1 MLKKAVPNLKRWV
14 SGYLVAVM
22 TLMLVFNNSFAFSA
36 LAAETASGSNAEK
49 EASASD
55 AFKNSKVSL
64 KNSQKEDVQFLIFSE
79 QSSYEPG
86 ETVCLDLYIKNNTD
100 KTITD
105 GLLKIARA
113 KGIEKDSA
121 YFEDMTDLYEAANRE
136 EEKPEETT
144 AEETEE
150 GTSAEEK
157 EELTAESSE
166 EIGLESAETPEITEA
181 SENVEDLLPTES
193 EPAVS
198 EEENLGTEVADTEAA
213 EIKDTAAPEPTAETI
228 EREAEETIEEGS
240 VAVEDEESSA
250 SAEDEISEDDE
261 EEKEEE
267 EDPER
272 LSELEILPG
281 KTAYINFYYTIDPEI
296 EGMKDQKVDFS
307 FAYTLEDEEGKQTK
321 NTLRETFR
329 YAVDALNLMTVTAG
343 GEKGYVETGKEDEM
357 LLEFDLGLMR
367 EVLEEA
373 IEEELEK
380 TENGDASAAEAKR
393 ASASELLVGWED
405 ENGERPL
412 GKKDPAVIKNLKCE
426 VETFGVKL
434 DKFKAI
440 PVKDDDNFGT
450 SLKCS
455 FYVSR
460 KTLPGTYYGRVNA
473 SYKIKGK
480 SFHTTQGFKVVVKQE
495 TGEMELV
502 GKIGDS
508 EIIMTGPVS
517 SFPKADELSLKV
529 SEITQEQQEKVDEA
543 LQKKAEEEGSEISQ
557 YKALDIKLMA
567 DGVETEPEGDVQ
579 VRFKNVNLE
588 KVDEKNEAEQEK
600 AEEQSIVK
608 KAVRKVMSLFSAGSE
623 EDVAAVAET
632 GTEGEE
638 ESKAKDAENV
648 KAEGSE
654 EAAGETGETAENSE
668 NIKVLHLD
676 EDAIVAN
683 EMKSEVQENGDVVMD
698 TDHFSIYVV
707 VDMGRPGGYINVTV
721 EHWAA
726 IETITTNAEN
736 ESIDD
741 ATNPAWII
749 QDDAKYRIESSNGRK
764 IAIKDPTGKYSFGP
778 YLKDNIYNRYIQ
790 KINLNNVELEPKIEI
805 YSPSEEPIKIQNEKQ
820 IDKIENLSKISTNID
835 GTVKNAND
843 KGYKIA
849 EIWIT
854 NDEQNIGE
862 QNWTGEYVKYKVSAY
877 DEDNNANG
885 IIGKSY
891 KLNEDGSGYIETEVE
906 ADTIVVGNG
915 NEKASAITLK
925 QDSIIRFVYEEISH
939 NQEEEIAYFPVT
951 FYDHNLTDGGADEA
965 ANQGLNRQE
974 FFKSSTNT
982 SLANKPKIGVG
993 QTSSGNT
1000 SDWAENYN
1008 WKSGALTE
1016 ELRKIEEKTE
1026 QKQELKNT
1034 DLENV
1039 DAANLNKGNYLNN
1052 DKLAISIP
1060 GIVKDNLDSNNNLQF
1075 SNGIDYTKFF
1085 EQATYK
1091 KGGKTYF
1098 ANKEYK
1104 NYELG
1109 FKRKG
1114 DTYTITSVKKP
1125 DGGFALTG
1133 LEEIPFTM
1141 SNWTKTTA
1149 LFSNSFWPLDD
1160 VTKYY
1165 GMDEMRAGKSD
1176 VTGLEGDDQTHNWH
1190 FGMVFE
1196 FDFTVD
1202 DYKGPMNFY
1211 FRGDDDFWMFVD
1223 GQKVIDIGGIHN
1235 AAGKAIDMRS
1245 WLESQGPVEGTHHVK
1260 IYFMERG
1267 GFGSCCYMQFTLPNC
1282 ETVSFP
1288 GVDTTNIAVEKRWE
1302 EPTDSLRTDKITIQL
1317 YRKKVNGQ
1325 GEPVKDPSK
1334 PSDYYDE
1341 DGFGLIDDEDVEPE
1355 QDLGGLGNVWR
1366 CSWRNLPKVDPNN
1379 PEYRY
1384 IYKVKEK
1391 EVKGYITSYE
1401 YTSNGEVIPDDNI
1414 GSTDDVTCIITN
1426 ILSPKL
1432 TVEVE
1437 KKWKDQYIEN
1447 ENNNYPEVLLQ
1458 LQYKKEGDTKF
1469 FNFPGESGVL
1479 TLDGTEE
1486 TNKNENGEEI
1496 KSAWEYAPWHGR
1508 FKNLPSYADKTD
1520 ENGNIVKDENG
1531 NPIRVPIVAYRVREY
1546 TQDANGEFIL
1556 LEDDNG
1562 RFSEDYTVTYE
1573 DKQYKLSQ
1581 DTEASSNDET
1591 LTATT
1596 EITNTATTDRYVM
1609 KNWEGIPSGI
1619 TPTAKIGLFA
1629 NKGSI
1634 NIPRWVLVEDY
1645 VKTFD
1650 NGKITDENNCIIW
1663 AQQNE
1668 FTNKEGVSAEK
1679 QPFILNLTYNP
1690 DLSKSCEGGWKYL
1703 PRYDEKGDEI
1713 IYRIFEV
1720 NDSNEPIVVP
1730 ENGNGSITTI
1740 DGYKYLVTEGMK
1752 DNNGTVTNGSGTG
1765 ASKEEIFII
1774 TNHCM
1779 SDLIVT
1785 KRVENK
1791 ETGDKKFEF
1800 TATITKDNTAFI
1812 LPQPNENAGYTV
1824 NPQTGVIQ
1832 FKLEANGSVTIPAPV
1847 GYTVTIEETKDSQ
1860 AGYYV
1865 SYKVNNLDFDG
1876 GKISFIIDGNT
1887 SSVDVVCINKPG
1899 AVLPDTGGPG
1909 LLMMSRL
1916 GWMLLLLAL
1925 LMAGME
1931 IQFYG
1936 ERRNRRAAAVQR
1948 EDTRGFDPDDY

>member
-144 AEETEE
+144 AEETKAEETEE

-166 EIGLESAETPEITEA
+166 EIGLESAETPEITEVA
-181 SENVEDLLPTES
+181 ENVEDLLPTES
-193 EPAVS
+193 ESAVS
-198 EEENLGTEVADTEAA
+198 KEENLGTEVADTEAA

-543 LQKKAEEEGSEISQ
+543 LQKKAEEEGTEISQ

-588 KVDEKNEAEQEK
+588 KVDEKKEAEQEK

-608 KAVRKVMSLFSAGSE
+608 KAVRKVMSLFSDGNEE
-623 EDVAAVAET
+623 EDAATVAET
-632 GTEGEE
+632 ETEVE
-638 ESKAKDAENV
+638 AENKDSEDG

-683 EMKSEVQENGDVVMD
+683 EMKSEVQDNGDVVMD
-698 TDHFSIYVV
+698 TDHFSVYIVV
-707 VDMGRPGGYINVTV
+707 NVPDGPKEIHLTV
-721 EHWAA
+721 EHHAML
-726 IETITTNAEN
+726 ERMQMEN
-736 ESIDD
+736 GLPVE
-741 ATNPAWII
+741 
-749 QDDAKYRIESSNGRK
+749 K
-764 IAIKDPTGKYSFGP
+764 PTGVNPNPTGDTAYEIEVSKHKGTTLSPGAAYP
-778 YLKDNIYNRYIQ
+778 DNPEGERYIKEDWQ
-790 KINLNNVELEPKIEI
+790 I
-805 YSPSEEPIKIQNEKQ
+805 YSTDEIMLPNGAGTG
-820 IDKIENLSKISTNID
+820 IDYEIA
-835 GTVKNAND
+835 VKNWSKVTLGGHYDVDYVEFNGT
-843 KGYKIA
+843 KYY
-849 EIWIT
+849 E
-854 NDEQNIGE
+854 NDEQKIINLTTTNNNLIKIYYKPKSNDTIQAQVEFHDYNVTIEGDNTENEPKHSGIRTNRVGMNNIH
-862 QNWTGEYVKYKVSAY
+862 
-877 DEDNNANG
+877 
-885 IIGKSY
+885 
-891 KLNEDGSGYIETEVE
+891 LNEGIY
-906 ADTIVVGNG
+906 
-915 NEKASAITLK
+915 NEST
-925 QDSIIRFVYEEISH
+925 STTS
-939 NQEEEIAYFPVT
+939 
-951 FYDHNLTDGGADEA
+951 
-965 ANQGLNRQE
+965 NR
-974 FFKSSTNT
+974 
-982 SLANKPKIGVG
+982 IGVG
-993 QTSSGNT
+993 IYHNNDENANNSIWHDYSGA
-1000 SDWAENYN
+1000 WN
-1008 WKSGALTE
+1008 WKH
-1016 ELRKIEEKTE
+1016 
-1026 QKQELKNT
+1026 KQTGVTK
-1034 DLENV
+1034 
-1039 DAANLNKGNYLNN
+1039 
-1052 DKLAISIP
+1052 
-1060 GIVKDNLDSNNNLQF
+1060 NNLVEGEISF
-1075 SNGIDYTKFF
+1075 TKADPGLFTKGPIF
-1085 EQATYK
+1085 THEIYK
-1091 KGGKTYF
+1091 DGTTIT
-1098 ANKEYK
+1098 
-1104 NYELG
+1104 NYEAKRYISDYKLE

-1114 DTYTITSVKKP
+1114 DNYVLSKVLDANGKTIDHANNLDVLKYTTVGWSSQK
-1125 DGGFALTG
+1125 ALY
-1133 LEEIPFTM
+1133 
-1141 SNWTKTTA
+1141 SNVFWPMDEVNY
-1149 LFSNSFWPLDD
+1149 SNSERGKTCDPLFGGN
-1160 VTKYY
+1160 Y
-1165 GMDEMRAGKSD
+1165 GFGTNDENAIDPGVK
-1176 VTGLEGDDQTHNWH
+1176 HNWY
-1190 FGMVFE
+1190 FGMRY
-1196 FDFTVD
+1196 DFAFTIG
-1202 DYKGPMNFY
+1202 DYTGPMDY
-1211 FRGDDDFWMFVD
+1211 HFRGDDDFWLFMD
-1223 GQKVIDIGGIHN
+1223 GKLVENVDIGGIH
-1235 AAGKAIDMRS
+1235 AAEGAYVDLDAWMKDPSNGIDLSDPNKPHQMS
-1245 WLESQGPVEGTHHVK
+1245 VF
-1260 IYFMERG
+1260 FMERG
-1267 GFGSCCYMQFTLPNC
+1267 GTGSCCYMNFTLPNAMSIPPS
-1282 ETVSFP
+1282 ESELTS
-1288 GVDTTNIAVEKRWE
+1288 
-1302 EPTDSLRTDKITIQL
+1302 RT
-1317 YRKKVNGQ
+1317 
-1325 GEPVKDPSK
+1325 
-1334 PSDYYDE
+1334 
-1341 DGFGLIDDEDVEPE
+1341 
-1355 QDLGGLGNVWR
+1355 
-1366 CSWRNLPKVDPNN
+1366 
-1379 PEYRY
+1379 
-1384 IYKVKEK
+1384 
-1391 EVKGYITSYE
+1391 
-1401 YTSNGEVIPDDNI
+1401 
-1414 GSTDDVTCIITN
+1414 
-1426 ILSPKL
+1426 
-1432 TVEVE
+1432 VE
-1437 KKWKDQYIEN
+1437 KKWLDKDFENRSEVVVQLYQDKVPFGEPVTLKAENNWKHTWLNLTKFSNIGGNEDIEFDYTIKEVYSIPGYEPNISESGNEFIITNVRHIDIPVTKIWEDEDNKLNSRPDEIKVQLFKRFVDFKSDAAPISTFSEN
-1447 ENNNYPEVLLQ
+1447 EKWTPIGDEISLSESNTWKYIWKNKPLYEKNEDNNWQKVIYSIKEVQNDCL
-1458 LQYKKEGDTKF
+1458 K
-1469 FNFPGESGVL
+1469 PGEGCYEAEYKAD
-1479 TLDGTEE
+1479 T
-1486 TNKNENGEEI
+1486 ENGFTITNTFKISGEI
-1496 KSAWEYAPWHGR
+1496 PLRKKCIGLTEGETESFTFEIREMIRNDDGS
-1508 FKNLPSYADKTD
+1508 FSYKDINSSESTDFSYPTIDITVSD
-1520 ENGNIVKDENG
+1520 ENGNTDPINRFIIDYKSEDIGTPEADGCWYKWYEVYEKNNGGNFIYDNSHYIVK
-1531 NPIRVPIVAYRVREY
+1531 IKISREGLKY
-1546 TQDANGEFIL
+1546 TACWVMDDIL
-1556 LEDDNG
+1556 KDGQPFYLEQ
-1562 RFSEDYTVTYE
+1562 TE
-1573 DKQYKLSQ
+1573 DKELALPFVNYKK
-1581 DTEASSNDET
+1581 
-1591 LTATT
+1591 
-1596 EITNTATTDRYVM
+1596 V
-1609 KNWEGIPSGI
+1609 
-1619 TPTAKIGLFA
+1619 
-1629 NKGSI
+1629 
-1634 NIPRWVLVEDY
+1634 
-1645 VKTFD
+1645 
-1650 NGKITDENNCIIW
+1650 
-1663 AQQNE
+1663 
-1668 FTNKEGVSAEK
+1668 
-1679 QPFILNLTYNP
+1679 
-1690 DLSKSCEGGWKYL
+1690 DLE
-1703 PRYDEKGDEI
+1703 
-1713 IYRIFEV
+1713 
-1720 NDSNEPIVVP
+1720 
-1730 ENGNGSITTI
+1730 
-1740 DGYKYLVTEGMK
+1740 
-1752 DNNGTVTNGSGTG
+1752 
-1765 ASKEEIFII
+1765 
-1774 TNHCM
+1774 
-1779 SDLIVT
+1779 VT
-1785 KRVENK
+1785 KKLEGNISTTK
-1791 ETGDKKFEF
+1791 MFGF
-1800 TATITKDNTAFI
+1800 TATIKIGTEIFK
-1812 LPQPNENAGYTV
+1812 LPIIGENAAYSVDDEGLIHFELS
-1824 NPQTGVIQ
+1824 P
-1832 FKLEANGSVTIPAPV
+1832 NGSAVKIPVPI
-1847 GYTVTIEETKDSQ
+1847 GSTVTIEENEASH
-1860 AGYYV
+1860 AGYNV
-1865 SYKVNNLDFDG
+1865 KFEVNNKTTEG
-1876 GKISFIIDGNT
+1876 SVVEIPNITSNGSSSISVICTNT
-1887 SSVDVVCINKPG
+1887 PG

-1936 ERRNRRAAAVQR
+1936 ERRNRKTANVQR
-1948 EDTRGFDPDDY
+1948 EDSRGFDPDDY

>member
-113 KGIEKDSA
+113 KGIEEDSA

-144 AEETEE
+144 AEETKAEETEE

-181 SENVEDLLPTES
+181 AENVEDLLPTES
-193 EPAVS
+193 ESAVS
-198 EEENLGTEVADTEAA
+198 KEENLGTEVADTEAA

-228 EREAEETIEEGS
+228 EREAEETVEEGS
-240 VAVEDEESSA
+240 AAVEDEESSA

-588 KVDEKNEAEQEK
+588 KVDEKKEAEQEK
-600 AEEQSIVK
+600 AEEKSIVK

-623 EDVAAVAET
+623 EEDAAAVAET
-632 GTEGEE
+632 ETEVEA
-638 ESKAKDAENV
+638 ESKDSEDG

-654 EAAGETGETAENSE
+654 EAAGETGEAAENSE

-698 TDHFSIYVV
+698 TDHFSIYIV
-707 VDMGRPGGYINVTV
+707 VDMDSLFGEVNLTVQHYANIDYPSNSYGISSDPVERLKRINEFVPIYS
-721 EHWAA
+721 EDQ
-726 IETITTNAEN
+726 IKLDNQLKRE
-736 ESIDD
+736 
-741 ATNPAWII
+741 
-749 QDDAKYRIESSNGRK
+749 
-764 IAIKDPTGKYSFGP
+764 IKD
-778 YLKDNIYNRYIQ
+778 
-790 KINLNNVELEPKIEI
+790 
-805 YSPSEEPIKIQNEKQ
+805 
-820 IDKIENLSKISTNID
+820 LSKVCINNSQNQIVNYTLFEVWILKNNNTDKTSTKPED
-835 GTVKNAND
+835 WYR
-843 KGYKIA
+843 YKYA
-849 EIWIT
+849 EVGNCT
-854 NDEQNIGE
+854 PLDQE
-862 QNWTGEYVKYKVSAY
+862 SASALHNNQFVLTKEEHTIRMVY
-877 DEDNNANG
+877 TPVNKILDED
-885 IIGKSY
+885 
-891 KLNEDGSGYIETEVE
+891 
-906 ADTIVVGNG
+906 
-915 NEKASAITLK
+915 
-925 QDSIIRFVYEEISH
+925 
-939 NQEEEIAYFPVT
+939 VT
-951 FYDHNLTDGGADEA
+951 FYDYNVTDG
-965 ANQGLNRQE
+965 
-974 FFKSSTNT
+974 K
-982 SLANKPKIGVG
+982 NK
-993 QTSSGNT
+993 TSSG
-1000 SDWAENYN
+1000 
-1008 WKSGALTE
+1008 K
-1016 ELRKIEEKTE
+1016 
-1026 QKQELKNT
+1026 
-1034 DLENV
+1034 V
-1039 DAANLNKGNYLNN
+1039 NL
-1052 DKLAISIP
+1052 A
-1060 GIVKDNLDSNNNLQF
+1060 GINLD
-1075 SNGIDYTKFF
+1075 
-1085 EQATYK
+1085 
-1091 KGGKTYF
+1091 
-1098 ANKEYK
+1098 K
-1104 NYELG
+1104 NYEGGDATNRIAVGQNSTGVTHSYNEAKTSGGKFLNQANG
-1109 FKRKG
+1109 TSAATGMVTGVNKDGPVYTEGVFDPGLFNSSEKEGKKILDGTNGSESFYLRFNQKG
-1114 DTYTITSVKKP
+1114 NVFTLSEVYQKGRSNPVLKELDELDKWFSRPNWNNTMRIYT
-1125 DGGFALTG
+1125 
-1133 LEEIPFTM
+1133 
-1141 SNWTKTTA
+1141 
-1149 LFSNSFWPLDD
+1149 NSFWPLDYIND
-1160 VTKYY
+1160 YPKKDPHFGKRRYPADDKLENY
-1165 GMDEMRAGKSD
+1165 GYHYSGTNDMEGNFTISDDGKW
-1176 VTGLEGDDQTHNWH
+1176 HNWF
-1190 FGMVFE
+1190 FGMRY
-1196 FDFTVD
+1196 DFQFTLG
-1202 DYKGPMNFY
+1202 DYIGPLKFY
-1211 FRGDDDFWMFVD
+1211 FAGDDDFWLFLD
-1223 GQKVIDIGGIHN
+1223 GELVEDIDIGGIHSSIGKLTDLKEHLRN
-1235 AAGKAIDMRS
+1235 ADKN
-1245 WLESQGPVEGTHHVK
+1245 ETHQLTV
-1260 IYFMERG
+1260 IYAERG
-1267 GFGSCCYMQFTLPNC
+1267 GTGSTCYMEFMLPNVKQVDFDT
-1282 ETVSFP
+1282 EAPKKKIKVNKIWDDNYNPYREPITVKLSYRKNNEFGTGEWIEYGKYTLTSANATNENEWSMELGSFP
-1288 GVDTTNIAVEKRWE
+1288 STGYEYKIE
-1302 EPTDSLRTDKITIQL
+1302 EVS
-1317 YRKKVNGQ
+1317 
-1325 GEPVKDPSK
+1325 
-1334 PSDYYDE
+1334 
-1341 DGFGLIDDEDVEPE
+1341 
-1355 QDLGGLGNVWR
+1355 
-1366 CSWRNLPKVDPNN
+1366 NLPGYNIMYGDGNGGWTSNVPNVGDNNVTEIKNTLVPKVHV
-1379 PEYRY
+1379 
-1384 IYKVKEK
+1384 KVKK
-1391 EVKGYITSYE
+1391 IWNDK
-1401 YTSNGEVIPDDNI
+1401 DDQEGNRPQM
-1414 GSTDDVTCIITN
+1414 VN
-1426 ILSPKL
+1426 M
-1432 TVEVE
+1432 
-1437 KKWKDQYIEN
+1437 
-1447 ENNNYPEVLLQ
+1447 Q
-1458 LQYKKEGDTKF
+1458 LQYKKENSEEYLNYPGDA
-1469 FNFPGESGVL
+1469 GRL
-1479 TLDGTEE
+1479 TLDGIVDSEE
-1486 TNKNENGEEI
+1486 DAQ
-1496 KSAWEYAPWHGR
+1496 KSAKEIGEWEGI
-1508 FKNLPSYADKTD
+1508 FEDLPYYIDGEAVT
-1520 ENGNIVKDENG
+1520 
-1531 NPIRVPIVAYRVREY
+1531 YRVRELKEEIIDGEKKY
-1546 TQDANGEFIL
+1546 IVVENQGNLPGKFQSSDNIDWSYKVTYQDEDNFPELSEKPSTDAAKDDQLIANT
-1556 LEDDNG
+1556 
-1562 RFSEDYTVTYE
+1562 TVT
-1573 DKQYKLSQ
+1573 
-1581 DTEASSNDET
+1581 
-1591 LTATT
+1591 
-1596 EITNTATTDRYVM
+1596 NTFEPRIDRYVI
-1609 KNWEGIPSGI
+1609 KNWEGVPDEINVDARIGLYQKSEENDWTLVKHWAKKDIKTNSITWAESTEDGAKEEDFILTFNSNLLSLKGAWKGLPKYDQNNQIIEYSIFELDVFGKPIEASITNSIITTIGDYRFEVTQEMPNSGEEGKENVVTITNKYMFDLNITKEIGGNASSSKKFKFTAEIKKDNETIILPNPTESDIDKYKGYTVDAQGVISFELGANETITIPVPSGCKVEIKEDEASHAGYYVKFKINGKEINGDTINVEIPDKGI
-1619 TPTAKIGLFA
+1619 TPT
-1629 NKGSI
+1629 
-1634 NIPRWVLVEDY
+1634 VE
-1645 VKTFD
+1645 
-1650 NGKITDENNCIIW
+1650 
-1663 AQQNE
+1663 
-1668 FTNKEGVSAEK
+1668 
-1679 QPFILNLTYNP
+1679 
-1690 DLSKSCEGGWKYL
+1690 
-1703 PRYDEKGDEI
+1703 
-1713 IYRIFEV
+1713 
-1720 NDSNEPIVVP
+1720 
-1730 ENGNGSITTI
+1730 
-1740 DGYKYLVTEGMK
+1740 
-1752 DNNGTVTNGSGTG
+1752 
-1765 ASKEEIFII
+1765 
-1774 TNHCM
+1774 
-1779 SDLIVT
+1779 
-1785 KRVENK
+1785 
-1791 ETGDKKFEF
+1791 
-1800 TATITKDNTAFI
+1800 
-1812 LPQPNENAGYTV
+1812 
-1824 NPQTGVIQ
+1824 
-1832 FKLEANGSVTIPAPV
+1832 
-1847 GYTVTIEETKDSQ
+1847 
-1860 AGYYV
+1860 
-1865 SYKVNNLDFDG
+1865 
-1876 GKISFIIDGNT
+1876 
-1887 SSVDVVCINKPG
+1887 VVCTNTPG

-1936 ERRNRRAAAVQR
+1936 ERRNRKAAAVQR
-1948 EDTRGFDPDDY
+1948 EDTRGFDSDDY

>member
-144 AEETEE
+144 AEETKAEETEE

-193 EPAVS
+193 ESAVS
-198 EEENLGTEVADTEAA
+198 KEENLGTEVADTEAA

-228 EREAEETIEEGS
+228 EHEAEEIVEEGS
-240 VAVEDEESSA
+240 AAVEDEESSA

-543 LQKKAEEEGSEISQ
+543 LQKKAEEEGTEISQ

-588 KVDEKNEAEQEK
+588 KADEKKEAEQEK
-600 AEEQSIVK
+600 AEEKSIVK
-608 KAVRKVMSLFSAGSE
+608 KAVRKVMSLFSDGSE

-654 EAAGETGETAENSE
+654 EAAGETAENSE

-676 EDAIVAN
+676 EDAVVAN
-683 EMKSEVQENGDVVMD
+683 EMKSEVQDNGDVVMD

-707 VDMGRPGGYINVTV
+707 VDMGRPGGHIKVTV
-721 EHWAA
+721 EHWAGVKTIA
-726 IETITTNAEN
+726 AKDNNGNELLDIETATDPTTIVLD
-736 ESIDD
+736 S
-741 ATNPAWII
+741 
-749 QDDAKYRIESSNGRK
+749 AKYKEVKDYQNNK
-764 IAIKDPTGKYSFGP
+764 IIAEKKPDGDMGFGAYFKDQV
-778 YLKDNIYNRYIQ
+778 YNRYEQ
-790 KINLNNVELEPKIEI
+790 KINTKVLPTAEI
-805 YSPSEEPIKIQNEKQ
+805 YAPSEDITIQNEKQ
-820 IDKIENLSKISTNID
+820 IDKIESLSKLSTEID
-835 GTVKNAND
+835 GTVKSAEQ
-843 KGYKIA
+843 KGYRIK

-854 NDEQNIGE
+854 ENKANLGKETWNGSYEKYVVNSDEG
-862 QNWTGEYVKYKVSAY
+862 Y
-877 DEDNNANG
+877 DEDDNVDKVTG
-885 IIGKSY
+885 GKLDSITT
-891 KLNEDGSGYIETEVE
+891 EDG
-906 ADTIVVGNG
+906 
-915 NEKASAITLK
+915 EKAAITLK
-925 QDSIIRFVYEEISH
+925 ADSIIRFVYEEASRST
-939 NQEEEIAYFPVT
+939 AFFPVT
-951 FYDHNLTDGGADEA
+951 FYDHN
-965 ANQGLNRQE
+965 
-974 FFKSSTNT
+974 
-982 SLANKPKIGVG
+982 V
-993 QTSSGNT
+993 
-1000 SDWAENYN
+1000 
-1008 WKSGALTE
+1008 
-1016 ELRKIEEKTE
+1016 
-1026 QKQELKNT
+1026 
-1034 DLENV
+1034 
-1039 DAANLNKGNYLNN
+1039 NN
-1052 DKLAISIP
+1052 DKVNATLSHPKDEINVAHGTEEGRGLNQDDFFARGAATPRLESGQRTSGNSSPYQSSQWKGYYLNQGNNQTVGENVTLAKSVS
-1060 GIVKDNLDSNNNLQF
+1060 GIVQESLDRYGNLQF
-1075 SNGIDYTKFF
+1075 ADGINYTKFF
-1085 EQATYK
+1085 EEVTYTDS
-1091 KGGKTYF
+1091 GDLMY

-1104 NYELG
+1104 GYELG
-1109 FKRKG
+1109 FRREG
-1114 DTYTITSVKKP
+1114 DTYFLTSVKNPEGNINLKNL
-1125 DGGFALTG
+1125 DDIRYGSA
-1133 LEEIPFTM
+1133 
-1141 SNWTKTTA
+1141 NWRGTSA
-1149 LFSNSFWPLDD
+1149 LFTNSFWPLDD
-1160 VTKYY
+1160 VEFYMGKDHLEKKVDGSGQSDASGAITGDTKI
-1165 GMDEMRAGKSD
+1165 
-1176 VTGLEGDDQTHNWH
+1176 HNWH

-1223 GQKVIDIGGIHN
+1223 GQKAIDIGGIHS
-1235 AAGKAIDMRS
+1235 AAGKAIDMKK
-1245 WLESQGPVEGTHHVK
+1245 WLQDNEETTGVAAEGTHHVK

-1288 GVDTTNIAVEKRWE
+1288 GVDTLNIDVEKRWQ
-1302 EPTDSLRTDKITIQL
+1302 EPGDYLRPDKITVQL
-1317 YRKKVNGQ
+1317 LRKELDENGTA
-1325 GEPVKDPSK
+1325 VKIPGKD
-1334 PSDYYDE
+1334 YDE
-1341 DGFGLIDDEDVEPE
+1341 QGFSLIDDEDVEPE
-1355 QDLGGLGNVWR
+1355 KDIGGLGDVWK
-1366 CSWRNLPKVDPNN
+1366 CSWRMLPKVNPNKIAN
-1379 PEYRY
+1379 EY
-1384 IYKVKEK
+1384 IYKVQEK
-1391 EVKGYITSYE
+1391 EVKGYIATYQYTTSDGTE
-1401 YTSNGEVIPDDNI
+1401 ILPDKAN
-1414 GSTDDVTCIITN
+1414 SEDDITCIITN
-1426 ILSPKL
+1426 TLSPKVR
-1432 TVEVE
+1432 VEVE
-1437 KKWKDQYIEN
+1437 KSWNDGEN
-1447 ENNNYPEVLLQ
+1447 KYLTRPESIIMQ
-1458 LQYKKEGDTKF
+1458 LQYKKQGDEKF
-1469 FNFPGESGVL
+1469 SNFLGDKGVL
-1479 TLDGTEE
+1479 ILDGSVDEGQDQKQSTRED
-1486 TNKNENGEEI
+1486 
-1496 KSAWEYAPWHGR
+1496 APWHGV
-1508 FKNLPSYADKTD
+1508 FENLPYYADKVVD
-1520 ENGNIVKDENG
+1520 ENGKSVTK
-1531 NPIRVPIVAYRVREY
+1531 RVPVTYRVREVKHTIVDGEDIY
-1546 TQDANGEFIL
+1546 TILDDYDEFPGSNNYNYMVIYDDTIHFPSPGEPNAVP
-1556 LEDDNG
+1556 EDNQLI
-1562 RFSEDYTVTYE
+1562 TTTKVTNN
-1573 DKQYKLSQ
+1573 L
-1581 DTEASSNDET
+1581 
-1591 LTATT
+1591 
-1596 EITNTATTDRYVM
+1596 TTDRYVM
-1609 KNWEGIPSGI
+1609 KKWEGIPSGI

-1634 NIPRWVLVEDY
+1634 DIPQWVLVEDY

-1650 NGKITDENNCIIW
+1650 NEITDENNCIIW
-1663 AQQNE
+1663 AQQNKL
-1668 FTNKEGVSAEK
+1668 TNKEGVSAEK

-1703 PRYDEKGDEI
+1703 PRYDEKGEEI

-1824 NPQTGVIQ
+1824 NLQTGVIQ

-1887 SSVDVVCINKPG
+1887 SSVDVVCTNKPG
-1899 AVLPDTGGPG
+1899 ALLPDTGGPG